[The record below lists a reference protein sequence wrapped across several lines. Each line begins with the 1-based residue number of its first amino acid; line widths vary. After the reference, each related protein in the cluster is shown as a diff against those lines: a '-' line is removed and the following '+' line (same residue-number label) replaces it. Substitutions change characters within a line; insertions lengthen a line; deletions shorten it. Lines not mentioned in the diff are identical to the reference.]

1 MAFVP
6 LLLVAILSGLQL
18 FISAVYLIFLPLN
31 LYYFVKTLQFIYKNR
46 ENALSTGKKQTYRN
60 EIRGCQQILQ
70 KYYLYRNE
78 MQQMGQAM
86 EEGTFSLTMDEM
98 YARFDT
104 MQYANAV
111 EIASPF
117 RGIFHLQ

>member
-1 MAFVP
+1 
-6 LLLVAILSGLQL
+6 
-18 FISAVYLIFLPLN
+18 
-31 LYYFVKTLQFIYKNR
+31 
-46 ENALSTGKKQTYRN
+46 
-60 EIRGCQQILQ
+60 
-70 KYYLYRNE
+70 